1 MFILTKI
8 ADLVQIKPAEFSKAS
23 RVAIEDNINAKY
35 ANRVIQKIGLC
46 ICMYDLLWAS
56 EGLIGHGTG
65 MVNVNGM
72 FPWNLGGAQ
81 FFFRQGFQSTVLSC
95 LAEKLIAQGTDS
107 LLVEFRLMVF
117 RPFKGETLLGKI
129 SSATPDGI
137 HVRTEFFE
145 EIFVPYKE
153 LPENTEFDHNE
164 QAWTWI
170 VDEERMYYD
179 KNEMVR
185 LQVIDEAWNDQ
196 IPDSAEQEALDKAKK
211 VSPYSVTGSMLKEGL
226 GVCLWWE

>member
-8 ADLVQIKPAEFSKAS
+8 ADLVQIKPSEFSKAS

-35 ANRVIQKIGLC
+35 ANRIIQKIGLC

-65 MVNVNGM
+65 MVNVN
-72 FPWNLGGAQ
+72 
-81 FFFRQGFQSTVLSC
+81 
-95 LAEKLIAQGTDS
+95 
-107 LLVEFRLMVF
+107 VEFRLMVF

-129 SSATPDGI
+129 SSATPEGI

-185 LQVIDEAWNDQ
+185 LQVVDEAWNDQ

-211 VSPYSVTGSMLKEGL
+211 VSPYSVSGSMLKEGL

>member
-1 MFILTKI
+1 
-8 ADLVQIKPAEFSKAS
+8 VQIKPSEFSKAS

-35 ANRVIQKIGLC
+35 ANRIIQKIGLC

-65 MVNVNGM
+65 MVNVN
-72 FPWNLGGAQ
+72 
-81 FFFRQGFQSTVLSC
+81 
-95 LAEKLIAQGTDS
+95 
-107 LLVEFRLMVF
+107 VEFRLMVF

-129 SSATPDGI
+129 SSATPEGI

-185 LQVIDEAWNDQ
+185 LQVVDEAWNDQ

-211 VSPYSVTGSMLKEGL
+211 VSPYSVSGSMLKEGL

>member
-1 MFILTKI
+1 M
-8 ADLVQIKPAEFSKAS
+8 
-23 RVAIEDNINAKY
+23 AIEDNINAKY

-137 HVRTEFFE
+137 HGKPSTKIRSCEITGSCDKSNIVARQVRTEFFE

-153 LPENTEFDHNE
+153 LPENTE
-164 QAWTWI
+164 
-170 VDEERMYYD
+170 
-179 KNEMVR
+179 
-185 LQVIDEAWNDQ
+185 L
-196 IPDSAEQEALDKAKK
+196 
-211 VSPYSVTGSMLKEGL
+211 
-226 GVCLWWE
+226 